1 MHKKLNN
8 VILKGSEC
16 QHCHKCRECWM
27 SRRRFSLVWI
37 VTGEFWGLG
46 QLGLVLQSCHA
57 LLSPSINSLVVVVV
71 VLYHL
76 LCNFMVRLLFKFSW
90 SKLDEIFTK
99 SVSDCNQQP
108 NEFKNSPRKKKPKA
122 VKPRGPV

>member
-1 MHKKLNN
+1 MITLN
-8 VILKGSEC
+8 
-16 QHCHKCRECWM
+16 
-27 SRRRFSLVWI
+27 
-37 VTGEFWGLG
+37 
-46 QLGLVLQSCHA
+46 
-57 LLSPSINSLVVVVV
+57 SIFHMLFRLFDPLDLASHLIFIHIFF

-108 NEFKNSPRKKKPKA
+108 NKFRNSPRKEKKIMRSNIGGGSRVGMTA
-122 VKPRGPV
+122 VKDSMFFFGPLPYLNDNKQPCLYKTYQNMLKK